1 MLQFISR
8 NLIYLFFF
16 DRDLWD
22 SLVMQYL
29 RNFYRIHYVPESQ
42 SWLLFV
48 FRITFKEYCYDDTYG
63 RSAKDLT
70 CPSDFGNI
78 ANLILKRYFSSDQE
92 LNNAIF
98 SIVIKTVHYSW
109 KMLCDLYC
117 LSEIK

>member
-1 MLQFISR
+1 
-8 NLIYLFFF
+8 
-16 DRDLWD
+16 
-22 SLVMQYL
+22 MQYL
-29 RNFYRIHYVPESQ
+29 RNFYRIHDVPESQ

-109 KMLCDLYC
+109 KIFIAYLRLVCPLGLKSLMNWVFMFR
-117 LSEIK
+117 